1 MKIPETICDCTAG
14 HGVDECGA
22 QTGAPTKPPAIT
34 TSVASC
40 TARYR
45 EATTGVPGAT
55 VAGTEPCKVIGL
67 GSLGD
72 GGAHQMGT
80 WHQKIETTGTDGDHQ
95 VIPFRA
101 RTSASAPLRQAPR
114 PEPED
119 LSAYERT
126 REPDD
131 YRHRMIMNV
140 AAGIFTVALT
150 AFGIWLALSIADL
163 RKTTDCILIGRRDCA
178 VIPAHHR

>member
-1 MKIPETICDCTAG
+1 
-14 HGVDECGA
+14 
-22 QTGAPTKPPAIT
+22 
-34 TSVASC
+34 
-40 TARYR
+40 
-45 EATTGVPGAT
+45 
-55 VAGTEPCKVIGL
+55 
-67 GSLGD
+67 
-72 GGAHQMGT
+72 MGT
-80 WHQKIETTGTDGDHQ
+80 WQQKIGTTGADGDHQ
-95 VIPFRA
+95 VIPFRP
-101 RTSASAPLRQAPR
+101 RTSTSAPLPQTPR
-114 PEPED
+114 NEPED

-150 AFGIWLALSIADL
+150 SFGIWLALSIADL